1 MVKCGCQNSSHH
13 ICVASHR
20 KEQKQDTQRAAPLAE
35 LASYN
40 HVSRSFTQHFYL
52 HLIGLICRAA
62 PSSKE
67 DRNMMLIVSGFV
79 SC

>member
-20 KEQKQDTQRAAPLAE
+20 KEQKQDAQRAAPLAE

-40 HVSRSFTQHFYL
+40 HLSTYISAYISL
-52 HLIGLICRAA
+52 GLFVEP
-62 PSSKE
+62 PSVPKKAE
-67 DRNMMLIVSGFV
+67 V
-79 SC
+79 